1 MPATASSVKSI
12 RTATMDD
19 VPAIARV
26 LGRAFYGDP
35 LFRWFF
41 PGNETR
47 MARSIRMCALTA
59 GFDLVPDGEA
69 HVFET
74 DEDGRRVV
82 RGAGLWKPPGDD
94 VKENATM
101 LRSLPHLASMLG
113 VRHLPRVMRYIAD
126 LKGSVPEEPHWHLR
140 AMGTDPAARGTGV
153 GSSLLRAGLAQADTD
168 GVPVYLYTTNPAN
181 IGFYERFDFRVVRAV
196 NDPDFP
202 STYCMLR
209 PSV

>member
-94 VKENATM
+94 AKENATM

>member
-26 LGRAFYGDP
+26 LGRAYHSDP

-41 PGNETR
+41 PENETR

-59 GFDLVPDGEA
+59 GFDRVPGGDA

-94 VKENATM
+94 AKEGATM

-113 VRHLPRVMRYIAD
+113 VRRLPRIMRYVAE
-126 LKGSVPEEPHWHLR
+126 LKGSAPEEPHWYLR
-140 AMGTDPAARGTGV
+140 ALGTDPAARGTGV
-153 GSSLLRAGLAQADTD
+153 GSSLVRAGLAQADSD
-168 GVPVYLYTTNPAN
+168 GVPVYLDTTNPAD
-181 IGFYERFDFRVVRAV
+181 IGFFERFEFRVVRAV

-209 PSV
+209 PAV